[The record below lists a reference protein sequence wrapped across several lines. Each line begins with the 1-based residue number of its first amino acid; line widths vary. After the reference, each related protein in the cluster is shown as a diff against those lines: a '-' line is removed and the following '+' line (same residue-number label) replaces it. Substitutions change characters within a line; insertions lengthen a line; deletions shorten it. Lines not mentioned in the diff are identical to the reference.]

1 MEAIF
6 SHMPLALFTTLASV
20 AAGVYIAL
28 AIALFTGKFSDETL
42 KKVDK
47 LTIAPLIVLIVGFIA
62 AFFHLTAPLNA
73 FGVFAGVG
81 SSPLSNEI
89 VAGVVFTVV
98 ALIYTILALVGK
110 LSAGARKGFAAVVAI
125 LGVIFAVFMGT
136 AYMMDTI
143 ASWNTPL
150 VPVQMVGYALA
161 GGAIFATWMFSQAG
175 ALAQAGSAKTALLV
189 VAIVG
194 AVLGIAGF
202 GAQLASVSGMSTALF
217 SGAALVESVMMLAV
231 IGFALIVVGV
241 ALEFVAMR
249 ASSSTVLALV
259 GLVAVIVGIL
269 LARLAFYAIE
279 LSVGLGF

>member
-20 AAGVYIAL
+20 AAGAYIAL
-28 AIALFTGKFSDETL
+28 AVALFSGKFSDEQL
-42 KKVDK
+42 KKIDK

-73 FGVFAGVG
+73 FGVFSGIGA
-81 SSPLSNEI
+81 SPLSNEI
-89 VAGVVFTVV
+89 LAGVVFTVV
-98 ALIYTILALVGK
+98 AIIYTVLVLVGK
-110 LSAGARKGFAAVVAI
+110 LSAGARKGFAAVVAV
-125 LGVIFAVFMGT
+125 LGIVFAVFMGT
-136 AYMMDTI
+136 AYMMNTI

-161 GGAIFATWMFSQAG
+161 GGAIFATWMLASAG
-175 ALAQAGSAKTALLV
+175 ALGECGSAKTALFA

-194 AVLGIAGF
+194 AILGIAGF
-202 GAQLASVSGMSTALF
+202 GAQLAATSGMSTALF

-231 IGFALIVVGV
+231 IGFALIIVGV
-241 ALEFVAMR
+241 ALQFVATR
-249 ASSSTVLALV
+249 AASPAVLALV
-259 GLVAVIVGIL
+259 GLVAVVVGIL